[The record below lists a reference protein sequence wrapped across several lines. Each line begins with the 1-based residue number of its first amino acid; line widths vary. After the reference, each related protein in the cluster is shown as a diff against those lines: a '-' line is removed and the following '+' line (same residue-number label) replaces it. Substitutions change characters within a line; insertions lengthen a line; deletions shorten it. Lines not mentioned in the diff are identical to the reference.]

1 MPIEQDQK
9 EFIQAKVKELGSV
22 QAVKE
27 LYFKDCMVDKYAMV
41 YANKLYNKSKKFSTK
56 K

>member
-1 MPIEQDQK
+1 MPIDQDQK
-9 EFIQAKVKELGSV
+9 DFIKNKVRELGSV
-22 QAVKE
+22 HAVKE
-27 LYFKDCMVDKYAMV
+27 LYFKDCLVDRWAIV